1 LLIGTATECFRS
13 SIDNYQS
20 AIASEGSEMD
30 NKAEALKERTKKF
43 ALRIIR
49 VIRSLPPG
57 PEGRIIGHQLL
68 RSGISVAAN
77 YRAVCRARSRPEF
90 LAKLSIVIE
99 EADESAFWL
108 ELLVDAGLVSQ
119 VKLKELTSES
129 NQLVAIFN
137 ASRVTARKGSQSTI
151 SNQKSTIPRKMAS

>member
-1 LLIGTATECFRS
+1 MEL
-13 SIDNYQS
+13 Q
-20 AIASEGSEMD
+20 
-30 NKAEALKERTKKF
+30 AEILKERTKKF

-49 VIRSLPPG
+49 VIRSLPAG
-57 PEGRIIGHQLL
+57 MEGRIIGHQLL

-77 YRAVCRARSRPEF
+77 YRAVCRSRSRAEF
-90 LAKLSIVIE
+90 LAKMSIVIE

-108 ELLVDAGLVSQ
+108 ELLVDAGLIPAT
-119 VKLKELTSES
+119 KLKELKSEA

-151 SNQKSTIPRKMAS
+151 SNQKSTIP

>member
-1 LLIGTATECFRS
+1 
-13 SIDNYQS
+13 
-20 AIASEGSEMD
+20 MD
-30 NKAEALKERTKKF
+30 HKAEALKARTKTF

-49 VIRSLPPG
+49 VVRFLPHG
-57 PEGRIIGHQLL
+57 NEGRIIGYQLL
-68 RSGISVAAN
+68 RAGTSVAAN

-108 ELLVDAGLVSQ
+108 ELLVESGLISEA
-119 VKLKELTSES
+119 KLKDLKSEA

-137 ASRVTARKGSQSTI
+137 ASRVTARKCSQSTI
-151 SNQKSTIPRKMAS
+151 SNQKSTINEKRAS